1 MVNNKNSNKNMVVV
15 AINIGLLIGYTLYV
29 RLTSPDNESIIGL
42 AFFIAIHFILCM
54 FLAIIPNYTKA
65 FLLSALAVVLIGFS
79 TCWMAY
85 SIH

>member
-1 MVNNKNSNKNMVVV
+1 
-15 AINIGLLIGYTLYV
+15 
-29 RLTSPDNESIIGL
+29 
-42 AFFIAIHFILCM
+42 M